1 MVFDANQPIVSLC
14 KWHTVR
20 HHIVCLCFWMFFF
33 CCCTHSYVHAACGV
47 SSLSTW
53 MFRFFVQVV
62 VVTGTWFVHRAC
74 SCCGNCMS
82 FNLDMKSEK
91 KVLLCGRPA
100 AQYTIHTGWIRWI
113 TNSELHGSHYRTLNC
128 LPTALWYGKIFNKW
142 KQKNFQYKPTM
153 EKLLDG
159 NGTAYSL
166 AVTTIRCCHSLFVRT
181 HRSAVVPRI
190 TVNNISQ
197 AHV

>member
-1 MVFDANQPIVSLC
+1 MQVAYGPASHCLSLFLNVFFFFAVAHTHMYMRPAVWVLCPLECFGFLC
-14 KWHTVR
+14 KSSSSLALDLFIELAVAAA
-20 HHIVCLCFWMFFF
+20 IVCPS
-33 CCCTHSYVHAACGV
+33 T
-47 SSLSTW
+47 STW
-53 MFRFFVQVV
+53 NR
-62 VVTGTWFVHRAC
+62 
-74 SCCGNCMS
+74 
-82 FNLDMKSEK
+82 K
-91 KVLLCGRPA
+91 KKYCYAEDRPHNT
-100 AQYTIHTGWIRWI
+100 QYTIHTGWIRWI